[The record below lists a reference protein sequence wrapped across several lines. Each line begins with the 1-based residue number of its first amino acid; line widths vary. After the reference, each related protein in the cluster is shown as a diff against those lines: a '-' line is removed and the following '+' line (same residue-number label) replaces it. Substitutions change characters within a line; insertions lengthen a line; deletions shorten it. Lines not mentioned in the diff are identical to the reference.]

1 MSMPSVA
8 SVLNVNEVVRK
19 PLARVPALA
28 PVAVAD
34 WLMYRLGRR
43 VVRILED
50 FTPDAVDG
58 FSEEDFCAAVKS
70 IEVAKREL
78 DWYLSARGDRGLL
91 RTRVREQRDRIAEA
105 LHCLRRGYAPGH
117 MPSEDDRLALG
128 KERLREVM

>member
-1 MSMPSVA
+1 MSSVA
-8 SVLNVNEVVRK
+8 SVLNVSEVVRK

-28 PVAVAD
+28 PVAAAD

-58 FSEEDFCAAVKS
+58 FSEEDFCAVVKS
-70 IEVAKREL
+70 IEAAKREL
-78 DWYLSARGDRGLL
+78 DWYLSARGDKGLL

-105 LHCLRRGYAPGH
+105 LHCLCRGYAPGH